1 MPRCPKHLK
10 TKTVIELTSQELDKY
25 MEYLKELDNAT
36 STLHECGELWLS
48 DLTKLD
54 NLEWRLADLLG
65 LTYNRETW
73 QYEKK
78 EK

>member
-1 MPRCPKHLK
+1 MKVKHLK
-10 TKTVIELTSQELDKY
+10 TKTTIELTPQELDKY
-25 MEYLKELDNAT
+25 AEYLKELDSAT

-65 LTYNRETW
+65 LEFDRETW
-73 QYEKK
+73 KYKRK
-78 EK
+78 SK

>member
-1 MPRCPKHLK
+1 MKVKHFK
-10 TKTVIELTSQELDKY
+10 TKTVIELTPQELDKY
-25 MEYLKELDNAT
+25 AEYLKDLDNTT

>member
-1 MPRCPKHLK
+1 MKVKHLK
-10 TKTVIELTSQELDKY
+10 TKTVIELTPQELDKY

-54 NLEWRLADLLG
+54 NLEWRLRDLLG
-65 LTYNRETW
+65 LEFDRETW
-73 QYEKK
+73 KYKRK
-78 EK
+78 TK